1 MMKTKKM
8 ISLQKMIQVEM
19 VPKAREKGIELSD
32 WTFTKKEVE
41 R

>member
-1 MMKTKKM
+1 MKTKKM

-32 WTFTKKEVE
+32 
-41 R
+41 